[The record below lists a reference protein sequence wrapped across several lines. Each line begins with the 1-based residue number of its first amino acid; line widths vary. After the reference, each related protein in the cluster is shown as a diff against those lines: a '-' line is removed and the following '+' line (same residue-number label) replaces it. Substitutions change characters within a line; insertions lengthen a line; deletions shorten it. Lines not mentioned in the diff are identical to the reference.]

1 MGFGVEGIAA
11 ASIDWSMYKVQSQY
25 STSLL
30 KRAMDDMESQAMS
43 LIQDMLG
50 AVPSEYQFDVRA

>member
-1 MGFGVEGIAA
+1 MSFGVEGIAA

-25 STSLL
+25 STTLM
-30 KRAMDDMESQAMS
+30 KRAMDDMESQAMA
-43 LIQDMLG
+43 LINDMLG